1 MTYHFTRLSTE
12 GDSDAALVKAYQ
24 ARQQNFE
31 QNTLPLL
38 NQLAA
43 KADSRSLVNSAQQ
56 QAADTRQ
63 NITDMS
69 SRVSSRY
76 AGSMTP
82 AQQMQLQKTQDK
94 TASLTSGSI
103 VNQSRN
109 LQRSQNEALQ
119 SDLMQASNDLINNGT
134 ANLAQISANEQQ
146 RKAQAAQAKSS
157 FMGSALSLAGA
168 VVGSIVAP
176 GVGSYIGASIGGM
189 SGSAMGY

>member
-1 MTYHFTRLSTE
+1 MTYSFTPINTNQK
-12 GDSDAALVKAYQ
+12 SDAALTAAYK

-31 QNTLPLL
+31 QNTLPML
-38 NQLAA
+38 NQLAE
-43 KADSRSLVNSAQQ
+43 KADSRDLVNSAKQ

-76 AGSMTP
+76 AGSLTP

-103 VNQSRN
+103 VNQSRT

-119 SDLMQASNDLINNGT
+119 ADLMQASDDLINNGT
-134 ANLAQISANEQQ
+134 ANLSQLSANEQQ

-157 FMGSALSLAGA
+157 FMSSALSLTGA

-176 GVGSYIGASIGGM
+176 GGGTYIGASIGGM

>member
-1 MTYHFTRLSTE
+1 MSYIFTQLTG
-12 GDSDAALVKAYQ
+12 GDSDAALKKAYQ

-38 NQLAA
+38 NQLAE
-43 KADSRSLVNSAQQ
+43 KADSRDLVNSAKQ

-76 AGSMTP
+76 AGSLTP

-103 VNQSRN
+103 VNQSRT

-119 SDLMQASNDLINNGT
+119 ADLMQASDDLINNGT
-134 ANLAQISANEQQ
+134 ANLSQLSANEQQ

-157 FMGSALSLAGA
+157 FMSSALSLTGA

-176 GVGSYIGASIGGM
+176 GGGTYIGASIGGM

>member
-1 MTYHFTRLSTE
+1 MTYSFTRINANQN
-12 GDSDAALVKAYQ
+12 SDAALTAAYK

-31 QNTLPLL
+31 QNTLPML
-38 NQLAA
+38 NQLAE
-43 KADSRSLVNSAQQ
+43 KADSRDLVNSAKQ

-76 AGSMTP
+76 AGSLTP

-94 TASLTSGSI
+94 TAALTSGSI
-103 VNQSRN
+103 VNQSRT

-119 SDLMQASNDLINNGT
+119 ADLMQASDDLINNGT
-134 ANLAQISANEQQ
+134 ANLSQLSANEQQ

-157 FMGSALSLAGA
+157 FINSALSLTGA

-176 GVGSYIGASIGGM
+176 GGGTYIGASIGGM

>member
-1 MTYHFTRLSTE
+1 MTYSFTRIDASQN
-12 GDSDAALVKAYQ
+12 SDAALTAAYK

-31 QNTLPLL
+31 QNTLPML
-38 NQLAA
+38 NQLAE
-43 KADSRSLVNSAQQ
+43 KADSRDLVNSAKQ

-76 AGSMTP
+76 AGSLTP

-103 VNQSRN
+103 VNQSRT

-119 SDLMQASNDLINNGT
+119 ADLMQASDDLINNGT
-134 ANLAQISANEQQ
+134 ANLSQLSANEQQ

-157 FMGSALSLAGA
+157 FMSSALSLTGA

-189 SGSAMGY
+189 PGSAMGY

>member
-1 MTYHFTRLSTE
+1 MTYSFTRIDDSQ
-12 GDSDAALVKAYQ
+12 DSDAALTAAYK

-31 QNTLPLL
+31 QNTLPML
-38 NQLAA
+38 NQLAE
-43 KADSRSLVNSAQQ
+43 KADSRDLVNSAKQ

-76 AGSMTP
+76 AGSLTP

-103 VNQSRN
+103 VNQSRT

-119 SDLMQASNDLINNGT
+119 ADLMQASDDLINNGT
-134 ANLAQISANEQQ
+134 ANLSQLSANEQQ

-157 FMGSALSLAGA
+157 FMSSALSLTGA

-176 GVGSYIGASIGGM
+176 GGGTYIGASIGGM

>member
-1 MTYHFTRLSTE
+1 MTYSFTPINTNQK
-12 GDSDAALVKAYQ
+12 SDAALTAAYK

-31 QNTLPLL
+31 QNTLPML
-38 NQLAA
+38 NQLAE
-43 KADSRSLVNSAQQ
+43 KADSRDLVNSAKQ

-76 AGSMTP
+76 AGSLTP

-103 VNQSRN
+103 VNQSRT

-119 SDLMQASNDLINNGT
+119 ADLMQASDDLINNGT
-134 ANLAQISANEQQ
+134 ANLSQISANEQQ

-157 FMGSALSLAGA
+157 FMSSALSLTGA

-176 GVGSYIGASIGGM
+176 GGGTYIGASIGGM

>member
-1 MTYHFTRLSTE
+1 MSYIFTRLTG
-12 GDSDAALVKAYQ
+12 GDSDADLKKAYQ

-38 NQLAA
+38 NQLAE
-43 KADSRSLVNSAQQ
+43 KADSRDLVNSAKQ

-76 AGSMTP
+76 AGSLTP

-103 VNQSRN
+103 VNQSRT

-119 SDLMQASNDLINNGT
+119 ADLMQASDDLINNGT
-134 ANLAQISANEQQ
+134 ANLSQLSANEQQ

-157 FMGSALSLAGA
+157 FMSSALSLTGA

-176 GVGSYIGASIGGM
+176 GGGTYIGASIGGM

>member
-1 MTYHFTRLSTE
+1 MTYLFTRLSSD
-12 GDSDAALVKAYQ
+12 GDSDAALKRTYQ

-31 QNTLPLL
+31 QNTLPML
-38 NQLAA
+38 NQLAE
-43 KADSRSLVNSAQQ
+43 KADSRDLVNSAKQ

-76 AGSMTP
+76 AGSLTP

-103 VNQSRN
+103 VNQSRT

-119 SDLMQASNDLINNGT
+119 ADLMQASDDLINNGT
-134 ANLAQISANEQQ
+134 ANLSQISANEQQ

-157 FMGSALSLAGA
+157 FMSSALSLTGA

-176 GVGSYIGASIGGM
+176 GGGTYIGASIGGM

>member
-1 MTYHFTRLSTE
+1 MTYSFTRIDASQN
-12 GDSDAALVKAYQ
+12 SDAALTAAYK

-31 QNTLPLL
+31 QNTLPML
-38 NQLAA
+38 NQLAE
-43 KADSRSLVNSAQQ
+43 KADSRDLVNSAKQ

-76 AGSMTP
+76 AGSLTP

-103 VNQSRN
+103 VNQSRT

-119 SDLMQASNDLINNGT
+119 ADLMQASDDLINNGT
-134 ANLAQISANEQQ
+134 ANLSQLSANEQQ

-157 FMGSALSLAGA
+157 FMSSALSLTGA

-176 GVGSYIGASIGGM
+176 GGGTYIGASIGGM

>member
-1 MTYHFTRLSTE
+1 MTYSFTRIDASQ
-12 GDSDAALVKAYQ
+12 DSDAALTAAYK

-31 QNTLPLL
+31 ANTLPLL
-38 NQLAA
+38 NQLAE
-43 KADSRSLVNSAQQ
+43 KADSRDLVNSAKQ

-76 AGSMTP
+76 AGSLTP

-103 VNQSRN
+103 VNQSRT

-119 SDLMQASNDLINNGT
+119 ADLMQASDDLINNGT
-134 ANLAQISANEQQ
+134 ANLSQLSANEQQ

-157 FMGSALSLAGA
+157 FMSSALSLTGA

-176 GVGSYIGASIGGM
+176 GGGSYTGASIGGM

>member
-1 MTYHFTRLSTE
+1 MSYIFTRLTG
-12 GDSDAALVKAYQ
+12 GDSDADLKKAYQ

-38 NQLAA
+38 NQLAE
-43 KADSRSLVNSAQQ
+43 KADSRDLVNSAKQ

-76 AGSMTP
+76 AGSLTP

-94 TASLTSGSI
+94 TAALTSGSI
-103 VNQSRN
+103 VNQSRT

-119 SDLMQASNDLINNGT
+119 ADLMQASDDLINNGT
-134 ANLAQISANEQQ
+134 ANLSQLSANEQQ

-157 FMGSALSLAGA
+157 FMSSALALTGA

-176 GVGSYIGASIGGM
+176 GVGTYIGASIGGM
-189 SGSAMGY
+189 SGSAMG

>member
-1 MTYHFTRLSTE
+1 MTYSFTRI
-12 GDSDAALVKAYQ
+12 DANQKSDAALTAAYK

-31 QNTLPLL
+31 QNTLPML
-38 NQLAA
+38 NQLAE
-43 KADSRSLVNSAQQ
+43 KADSRDLVNSAKQ

-76 AGSMTP
+76 AGSLTP

-94 TASLTSGSI
+94 TAALTSGSI
-103 VNQSRN
+103 VNQSRT

-119 SDLMQASNDLINNGT
+119 ADLMQASDDLINNGT
-134 ANLAQISANEQQ
+134 ANLSQLSANEQQ

-157 FMGSALSLAGA
+157 FMSSALSLTGA

-176 GVGSYIGASIGGM
+176 SGGTYIGASIGGM

>member
-1 MTYHFTRLSTE
+1 MTYSFTPINTNQK
-12 GDSDAALVKAYQ
+12 SDAALTAAYK

-31 QNTLPLL
+31 QNTLPML
-38 NQLAA
+38 NQLAE
-43 KADSRSLVNSAQQ
+43 KADSRDLVNSAKQ

-76 AGSMTP
+76 AGSLTP

-94 TASLTSGSI
+94 TAALTSGSI
-103 VNQSRN
+103 VNQSRT

-119 SDLMQASNDLINNGT
+119 ADLMQASDDLINNGT
-134 ANLAQISANEQQ
+134 ANLSQLSANEQQ

-157 FMGSALSLAGA
+157 FMSSALSLTGA

-176 GVGSYIGASIGGM
+176 GGGTYIGASIGGM

>member
-1 MTYHFTRLSTE
+1 MTYSFTPINTNQK
-12 GDSDAALVKAYQ
+12 SDAALTAAYK

-31 QNTLPLL
+31 QNTLPML
-38 NQLAA
+38 NQLAE
-43 KADSRSLVNSAQQ
+43 KADSRDLVNSAKQ

-76 AGSMTP
+76 AGSLTP

-94 TASLTSGSI
+94 TAALTSGSI
-103 VNQSRN
+103 VNQSRT

-119 SDLMQASNDLINNGT
+119 ADLMQASDDLINNGT
-134 ANLAQISANEQQ
+134 ANLSQLSANEQQ

-157 FMGSALSLAGA
+157 FINSALSLTGA

-176 GVGSYIGASIGGM
+176 GGGTYIGASIGGM